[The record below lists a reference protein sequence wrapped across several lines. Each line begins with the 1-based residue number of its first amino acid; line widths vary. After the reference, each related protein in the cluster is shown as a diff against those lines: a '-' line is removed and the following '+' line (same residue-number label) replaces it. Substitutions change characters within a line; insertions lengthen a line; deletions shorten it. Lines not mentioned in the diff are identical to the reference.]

1 MKRLALLLPLLALA
15 AAPARAEDPAA
26 KEAMESARLS
36 EVEARILSLST
47 EPTEEEKRAVISAVD
62 ALSENERVELTRR
75 LPIVYG
81 GQFVLNHLAH
91 DRQKSVRLGVSLNRW
106 TPKESLQFLCD
117 DSEEDIRLSAT
128 NNLESVRVL
137 RLNDLHGRIEPF
149 ILDFVDDNPYIKS
162 RLIQKQKDTFFSLD
176 CLSHRSCRTYEDALA
191 VLSGILEKWHDH
203 PYAAYVEYTNLL
215 RQVSAFQDEPPRSAA
230 AESFHAA
237 SILRTL
243 TLPVPTNLFPV
254 VESKVHSLRWEMRE
268 RAWREGA
275 EAISIQ
281 TVLEIAELR
290 ARFAKQSE
298 SIRKLVAVWSN
309 QEPAMGETREEWRNR
324 QQWEDRDR
332 FLKRRLNWSLEDTE
346 IVHTRLFSEYPSNLL
361 LEKMKG
367 WTTERQ
373 RKTLLELL
381 NRADLDEDAFTAL
394 RNAVN
399 RTFAEGREEESERSP
414 ELEDIP

>member
-15 AAPARAEDPAA
+15 VAARAEDPAA

-47 EPTEEEKRAVISAVD
+47 EPTEEEKRAVVSAVD
-62 ALSENERVELTRR
+62 ALSENERIELTRR

-81 GQFVLNHLAH
+81 GQFVLDYLAH
-91 DRQKSVRLGVSLNRW
+91 DSRKDVRLGVSLNCW
-106 TPKESLQFLCD
+106 TPRESLRLLCD
-117 DSEEDIRLSAT
+117 DAEEDIRLSAT
-128 NNLESVRVL
+128 NNLETVRVL
-137 RLNDLHGRIEPF
+137 RLGDLQGRIEPF
-149 ILDFVDDNPYIKS
+149 ILDFVDDNPVVRS
-162 RLIQKQKDTFFSLD
+162 RLIQQQKDALFSLD
-176 CLSHRSCRTYEDALA
+176 GLSLRACRTHEEALA
-191 VLSGILEKWHDH
+191 VLSGIVEKWPDR

-268 RAWREGA
+268 QAWAAGA
-275 EAISIQ
+275 ETISIQ
-281 TVLEIAELR
+281 TVLKIAELR
-290 ARFAKQSE
+290 ARFVRRSE
-298 SIRKLVAVWSN
+298 DIRKIVAAWAD
-309 QEPAMGETREEWRNR
+309 QEPPMGESREEWRNWL
-324 QQWEDRDR
+324 QWEDRNR
-332 FLKRRLNWSLEDTE
+332 VLKRRLQWALEDTE
-346 IVHTRLFSEYPSNLL
+346 TVHTQLFGEYPSGLL
-361 LEKMKG
+361 LGKMKG
-367 WTTERQ
+367 LAPERQ

>member
-1 MKRLALLLPLLALA
+1 MKRLAPPVPLLAPA
-15 AAPARAEDPAA
+15 VAARAEDPAA

-47 EPTEEEKRAVISAVD
+47 EPTEEEKRAVVSAVD

-176 CLSHRSCRTYEDALA
+176 CLSHRSCRTHEEALA
-191 VLSGILEKWHDH
+191 VLSGIVEKWPDR

-237 SILRTL
+237 SILRML

-268 RAWREGA
+268 QAWAAGA
-275 EAISIQ
+275 ETISIQ
-281 TVLEIAELR
+281 TVLKIAELR

-309 QEPAMGETREEWRNR
+309 QEPAMGETREEWRNWL
-324 QQWEDRDR
+324 QWEDRNR
-332 FLKRRLNWSLEDTE
+332 VLKRRLQWALEDTE
-346 IVHTRLFSEYPSNLL
+346 TVHTQLFGEYPSGLL
-361 LEKMKG
+361 LGKMKG
-367 WTTERQ
+367 LAPERQ

>member
-1 MKRLALLLPLLALA
+1 MKRLALLLTLLALA
-15 AAPARAEDPAA
+15 AASARAADPAA

-47 EPTEEEKRAVISAVD
+47 EPTEEEKRAVVSAVD
-62 ALSENERVELTRR
+62 ALSENERIELTRR

-215 RQVSAFQDEPPRSAA
+215 RQVSAFHGENSRFSA

-243 TLPVPTNLFPV
+243 DLPVPTNLFPV
-254 VESKVHSLRWEMRE
+254 VEYKVHSLRWEMRE
-268 RAWREGA
+268 QAWAAGA
-275 EAISIQ
+275 ETISIQ
-281 TVLEIAELR
+281 TVLKIAELR

-298 SIRKLVAVWSN
+298 SIRKLVAAWAD
-309 QEPAMGETREEWRNR
+309 QEPPMGESRKEWRNR

-332 FLKRRLNWSLEDTE
+332 F
-346 IVHTRLFSEYPSNLL
+346 
-361 LEKMKG
+361 
-367 WTTERQ
+367 
-373 RKTLLELL
+373 
-381 NRADLDEDAFTAL
+381 
-394 RNAVN
+394 
-399 RTFAEGREEESERSP
+399 
-414 ELEDIP
+414 